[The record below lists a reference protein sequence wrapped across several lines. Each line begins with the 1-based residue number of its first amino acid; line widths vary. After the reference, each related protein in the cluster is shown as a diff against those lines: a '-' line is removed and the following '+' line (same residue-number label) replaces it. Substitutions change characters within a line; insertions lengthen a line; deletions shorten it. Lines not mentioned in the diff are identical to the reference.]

1 MHKSLKLTSVC
12 VCVCVCVRECV
23 SAACY
28 YLKQSVPLLVLH
40 FAVAEKQLHRLIRVT
55 Q

>member
-1 MHKSLKLTSVC
+1 MMHKSLKLTSVC
-12 VCVCVCVRECV
+12 VCVCV

-28 YLKQSVPLLVLH
+28 YLKESVPLLVLY
-40 FAVAEKQLHRLIRVT
+40 FAVAKKQLHRLIRVT